1 VVYVIATALLDV
13 TTFDV
18 APPLKFQALSGPLCK
33 CSSRPLDVPKQW
45 AAGPTCLAARARRPP
60 PLVEY
65 VQYVVVAQVK
75 RSITDGEHSLRPNPF
90 LSFLLGKN
98 DAVKQKVI
106 DG

>member
-1 VVYVIATALLDV
+1 M
-13 TTFDV
+13 F
-18 APPLKFQALSGPLCK
+18 LSNGPQDLHAW
-33 CSSRPLDVPKQW
+33 RHAHAD
-45 AAGPTCLAARARRPP
+45 P